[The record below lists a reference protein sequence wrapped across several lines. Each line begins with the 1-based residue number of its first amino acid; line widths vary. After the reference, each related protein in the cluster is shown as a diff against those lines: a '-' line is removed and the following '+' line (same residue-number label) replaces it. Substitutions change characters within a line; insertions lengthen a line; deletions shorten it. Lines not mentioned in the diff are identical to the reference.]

1 MIKIYYTDV
10 SVLEFDEKK
19 FKNKISKLRY
29 EKIKTLKKEKDKL
42 LSLGAEL
49 LLNYAVQQY
58 FPGVVEP
65 VKYYYNKNGK
75 PFIEGNPVY
84 FSLSH
89 SGNYSAC
96 AISDNEI
103 GIDIEL
109 MRDIN
114 LNIAKKFFT
123 QKEYEYIIS
132 KPEKR
137 IEHFFDIW
145 VLKESYMKATGY
157 GLSLGLRNFSFIIDD
172 SGKIDVFLDKGE
184 KQIFNFLKFLIDD
197 KYKLAICSKSF
208 EKKSKIK
215 LNKIVF

>member
-49 LLNYAVQQY
+49 LINYAVKQY

-65 VKYYYNKNGK
+65 VKYYYNNNGK
-75 PFIEGNPVY
+75 PFIEGNPLY

-132 KPEKR
+132 KPEKK

-172 SGKIDVFLDKGE
+172 SEKIDVLHKGE
-184 KQIFNFLKFLIDD
+184 KKIFNFLKFLIDD
-197 KYKLAICSKSF
+197 KYKLAICFKSF
-208 EKKSKIK
+208 EKKSKVK
-215 LNKIVF
+215 LNKVVF